1 MVSFQR
7 FTPIEVSLP
16 ISYELFHPDGRLIAK
31 GECYSEQQI
40 NLDVEDCL
48 FGQQKRLNY
57 IHYF

>member
-31 GECYSEQQI
+31 GVLLGTT
-40 NLDVEDCL
+40 NK
-48 FGQQKRLNY
+48 FGC
-57 IHYF
+57 